1 MAEVN
6 HKNVQCERSDQ
17 GNGEDGSHGSKISQ
31 RVIQRDSS
39 AKRGKSLKKRK
50 TRKRRGTSSSQSRS
64 SPRRIKKRSK
74 MPSKK
79 KRRRKFPSSSSS
91 SSPSHSSSSES
102 EEEDQETKR
111 FHIVSNEDQFKWD
124 LPSELASYANTQF
137 DKYIP
142 DKSIHDAICEVRPV
156 LNNLNQVK
164 RMDEFSRDL
173 LKEKNKNNS
182 LAIDEILGNIQKRTL
197 SVMGPLSKVWL
208 KLENAKKTD
217 APPLSLDEILSLLEQ
232 TIYLLGQTS
241 NSVSYHRTTFY
252 RVCALL
258 RRQKT
263 C

>member
-124 LPSELASYANTQF
+124 VPSELASYANTQF
-137 DKYIP
+137 EKYIP
-142 DKSIHDAICEVRPV
+142 EKCVHDAICEVHPV
-156 LNNLNQVK
+156 PNNLDQVK
-164 RMDEFSRDL
+164 KMDEFLRDL
-173 LKEKNKNNS
+173 LKEKNENNS
-182 LAIDEILGNIQKRTL
+182 LADDEIQGKIQKRTL

-208 KLENAKKTD
+208 KLENAKKSD
-217 APPLSLDEILSLLEQ
+217 APPLSVDETPSLLEQ
-232 TIYLLGQTS
+232 TIYLLNETS
-241 NSVSYHRTTFY
+241 NSIFYHQRY
-252 RVCALL
+252 SILL
-258 RRQKT
+258 SV
-263 C
+263 